1 MDLAALLAPIGI
13 DTFMREYFGRRPVHI
28 PAGGAAS
35 KRLLDWPR
43 LSTLLGIAPHWTEGN
58 LSLILNRRPVLADFF
73 MDSVPTLAG
82 PVRRADPAK
91 VEVFLAMGASLV
103 ANDVEQIA
111 PELRVVTDLLGDHF
125 AALTNANVYCSFKG
139 VQGFA
144 THFDLHEVFA
154 VQCEGEKV
162 WQIYANRADNPLE
175 ALASGGEEAQQRIDA
190 ARGPLA
196 MTVRMRPGDV
206 LYVPRGVYHDA
217 LAHDGASLHVTFS
230 AAPHSG
236 ALVLELLQAAALS
249 DPAMRAYLPDG
260 RREPAALG
268 AHLTTLA
275 QQLAALVESSGFRN
289 AVIDAERARS
299 NPVHRVTLPVPPA
312 LVSYARTARAAEVR
326 HLAAGAVLVTAR
338 GEQPL
343 GLGFAAAEYALSR
356 PAFSAQE
363 LGARYPHIPATER
376 DALIALLVREQLIER
391 YAPRLM

>member
-1 MDLAALLAPIGI
+1 MDLAALISPIGV
-13 DTFMREYFGRRPVHI
+13 DHFMREYFGRRPLHI
-28 PAGGAAS
+28 PAGEGAS

-43 LSTLLGIAPHWTEGN
+43 VSTLLGVAPHWSEGN
-58 LSLILNRRPVLADFF
+58 LNLILNRRPVLADFF
-73 MDSVPTLAG
+73 MDSVATLAG

-91 VEVFLAMGASLV
+91 VEVFLAMGASLI
-103 ANDVEQIA
+103 ANYVEQIA
-111 PELRVVTDLLGDHF
+111 PELRVVTDLLGEHF
-125 AALTNANVYCSFKG
+125 AALTNANVYGSFKG

-175 ALASGGEEAQQRIDA
+175 ALASGGEEAQQQINA

-206 LYVPRGVYHDA
+206 LYLPRGVYHDA
-217 LAHDGASLHVTFS
+217 LAQDGASLHVTFS

-236 ALVLELLQAAALS
+236 AVVLELLQAAALR
-249 DPAMRAYLPDG
+249 DPAVRAYLPDG
-260 RREPAALG
+260 RRDPAALG
-268 AHLTTLA
+268 A
-275 QQLAALVESSGFRN
+275 QLAKIAQRLAAIVASRGFRDE
-289 AVIDAERARS
+289 VIDAERARS
-299 NPVHRVTLPVPPA
+299 QTAHPVMLPVPPA
-312 LVSYARTARAAEVR
+312 LVSYARTDRPAEVR
-326 HLAAGAVLVTAR
+326 RLAAGAMLVTGR
-338 GEQPL
+338 GEHAL

-363 LGARYPHIPATER
+363 LGARYPHVPAGER

-391 YAPRLM
+391 YIPRLM